1 MNLLVSLRSELLKTI
16 RTASFYLTLIGAAA
30 GPVVYL
36 LNVLVDEDEIDAS
49 KKDPLNALFKMLSE
63 MNGTA
68 LFPLFVILICTL
80 LPQIEYRNNTWK
92 QVFASPQTK
101 ANVYLAKF
109 MNVHLLMLVFLIA
122 THLFMFLTIV
132 GINFIKPTLNL
143 FKHPLN
149 GNVVLVNAANAYI
162 LLLAVCAIQFWM
174 GLRFRNF
181 IVPIGIGLALW
192 LSGTIMAVQYK
203 SNLVYYFPYSFH
215 AFPVSTKL
223 KSSLTQIA
231 WTSLVYALLFLIVGF
246 LDFKRRTVSK

>member
-1 MNLLVSLRSELLKTI
+1 MNFLISLRSELLKT
-16 RTASFYLTLIGAAA
+16 RKASFYLTLIGAAV
-30 GPVVYL
+30 GPVMYL
-36 LNVLVDEDEIDAS
+36 LNVLLDENEIDPS
-49 KKDPLNALFKMLSE
+49 QKDPLNAIFKILSD

-101 ANVYLAKF
+101 ANVFLAKF
-109 MNVHLLMLVFLIA
+109 MNVQLLMLVFLIA
-122 THLFMFLTIV
+122 THVFMFLTIV

-143 FKHPLN
+143 FEQPLN
-149 GNVVLVNAANAYI
+149 GTTVLVNAANAYI

-181 IVPIGIGLALW
+181 IVPIGIGFALW
-192 LSGTIMAVQYK
+192 LAGTIMAVQYK
-203 SNLVYYFPYSFH
+203 SDLVFYFPYSFH

-223 KSSLTQIA
+223 KSQLTQVA
-231 WTSLVYALLFLIVGF
+231 WTSLGYALLFLIVGF
-246 LDFKRRTVSK
+246 FDFRRRTVSK

>member
-1 MNLLVSLRSELLKTI
+1 MNLLISLRSELLKT

-30 GPVVYL
+30 GPVIYL
-36 LNVLVDEDEIDAS
+36 LNILLDEGESDS
-49 KKDPLNALFKMLSE
+49 LKKDPLNALFKILSE
-63 MNGTA
+63 MNGVA
-68 LFPLFVILICTL
+68 LFPLFIILICTL

-101 ANVYLAKF
+101 ANVFLAKF

-132 GINFIKPTLNL
+132 AVNFIKPTLNL
-143 FKHPLN
+143 FEHPLK
-149 GNVVLVNAANAYI
+149 GSTVLINAANAYI

-181 IVPIGIGLALW
+181 IVPIGIGFALW
-192 LSGTIMAVQYK
+192 LTGTIMAVQYK
-203 SNLVYYFPYSFH
+203 SNLVYYFPYSFQ

-223 KSSLTQIA
+223 KSQLTQVA
-231 WTSLVYALLFLIVGF
+231 WTSLGYALLFLIVGF
-246 LDFKRRTVSK
+246 FDFRRRTVSK

>member
-30 GPVVYL
+30 GPVIYL